1 MKNYAILRLLFCILL
16 IQSCQQDDSP
26 SAPDP
31 NLFLGSWRLSSSV
44 IDGVETTQ
52 ISDCTK
58 NSLLLLYRFSENNPS
73 SNAELYDYALNEME
87 ECVVVQS
94 INQASWLTLTTYTNS
109 GETSRAT
116 VLSYTTEQEE
126 TVDLKLERVGEFLK
140 VTGNMVINGSDTSIN
155 RTYIKLGQEF
165 P

>member
-1 MKNYAILRLLFCILL
+1 MKNYSVIGLLFCILL
-16 IQSCQQDDSP
+16 IQSCQQDDPP

-31 NLFLGSWRLSSSV
+31 NLFLGSWKLSS
-44 IDGVETTQ
+44 IAFDGVESSE

-58 NSLLLLYRFSENNPS
+58 NSLLVLYRFSENNPS
-73 SNAELYDYALNEME
+73 ANAELYDYALNEME

-94 INQASWLTLTTYTNS
+94 INQATWNTLTTFTNS
-109 GETSRAT
+109 GDTSRAT

-126 TVDLKLERVGEFLK
+126 TVSLTLERVVEFLK
-140 VTGNMVINGSDTSIN
+140 VTGNMPINGNDTAIN

>member
-1 MKNYAILRLLFCILL
+1 MKNYAILRFFVCIVL
-16 IQSCQQDDSP
+16 IQSCNQDDLP
-26 SAPDP
+26 TTDP
-31 NLFLGSWRLSSSV
+31 NLFLGSWKLSS
-44 IDGVETTQ
+44 IAFDGVESTE

-58 NSLLLLYRFSENNPS
+58 NSLLVLYRFSENNPS
-73 SNAELYDYALNEME
+73 ANAELYDYALNEME

-94 INQASWLTLTTYTNS
+94 INQATWNTLTTFTNS
-109 GETSRAT
+109 GDTSRAT

-126 TVDLKLERVGEFLK
+126 TVSLTLERVGEFLK
-140 VTGNMVINGSDTSIN
+140 ITGNMPINGNDTAIN